1 MGNGDYRHPTTNV
14 VLGNLY
20 DYVPW
25 GRILKMTYPDGEQ
38 VRYFHSYGGDL
49 FRINGYDLGN
59 SSSQVFTGVWHS
71 WYEATERT
79 WNTETAQ
86 KPRLPTMRIHYDF
99 IRSYLDQQSMGAAQR

>member
-1 MGNGDYRHPTTNV
+1 MEIIAPEQQTNV

-49 FRINGYDLGN
+49 FRICL
-59 SSSQVFTGVWHS
+59 
-71 WYEATERT
+71 
-79 WNTETAQ
+79 
-86 KPRLPTMRIHYDF
+86 RI
-99 IRSYLDQQSMGAAQR
+99 